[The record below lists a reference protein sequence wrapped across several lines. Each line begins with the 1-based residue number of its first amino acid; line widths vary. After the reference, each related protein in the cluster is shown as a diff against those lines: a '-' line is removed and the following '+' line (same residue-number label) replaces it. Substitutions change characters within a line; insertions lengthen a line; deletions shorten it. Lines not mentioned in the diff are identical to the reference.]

1 MLPIKITGPLA
12 AREPWEGKERRKKEK
27 KRKKKEEKEE
37 KERANVTHDSRLVT
51 HGSTKRAQTRLT
63 SVIGREP
70 VHSRW
75 YERWQYSHVS
85 YSSIKHTRARG
96 LAHGVRWGER

>member
-1 MLPIKITGPLA
+1 MMNKDTRVVYGCVGVGVGG
-12 AREPWEGKERRKKEK
+12 EGAPRRGK
-27 KRKKKEEKEE
+27 KRDKVEREKEWDKKKN
-37 KERANVTHDSRLVT
+37 RANVTHDSRLVT

-75 YERWQYSHVS
+75 YERW
-85 YSSIKHTRARG
+85 RR
-96 LAHGVRWGER
+96 